1 MSRCW
6 MFCEAKKYVNK
17 LLLPLWNYYY
27 HSYEHAID
35 VMERAMYLAK
45 KEWLSKE
52 DQEMLWLA
60 WLFHDTWFIIQYEDN
75 ESIWAKIAQNY
86 LRSVMYSE
94 NRIHKIEEIIMAT
107 SPEYKDPKNIYEEII
122 KDADLDNL
130 WRDDFV
136 EKWNDLKK
144 ELELIKKIKIK
155 DPDWEHA
162 SATLLKEHRYFTKSQ
177 RAEREA
183 IKQKN
188 LEKIEE
194 IENKKAS
201 N

>member
-107 SPEYKDPKNIYEEII
+107 SPEYKEPKNIYEEII

-177 RAEREA
+177 REEREA